1 MQALRSPTLTR
12 ISRVLVPVAMAAF
25 ATFVIAR
32 PVYADLIIAGGNN
45 PQLDENVLFNTGL
58 SGNPIFG
65 TTNQTGLSVVFDSN
79 ELLLAPSN
87 GQARVEGADGTL
99 TQLSISL
106 LTGTFTSL
114 ILDIDAATDGFVSF
128 TANQVSGPAL
138 IAPFALGASGS
149 NFFTITATNGQ
160 RLTNVMFTSDVN
172 VTDVAQV
179 RVGSAAVAPLIVPEP
194 ASMLLFG
201 VGISGGVRRWR
212 QRR

>member
-1 MQALRSPTLTR
+1 
-12 ISRVLVPVAMAAF
+12 MAAF

-32 PVYADLIIAGGNN
+32 PVYADLIIATGNN
-45 PQLDENVLFNTGL
+45 PQLDENVLLNTGL
-58 SGNPIFG
+58 SGDPIFG

-79 ELLLAPSN
+79 ELLLAPAN

-114 ILDIDAATDGFVSF
+114 ILNIDAATDGFVSF
-128 TANQVSGPAL
+128 TANQVSGPPL

-149 NFFTITATNGQ
+149 NFFTITAINGQ
-160 RLTNVMFTSDVN
+160 RLTNVMFTTNVN

-179 RVGSAAVAPLIVPEP
+179 RVGGAASAPLIVPEP
-194 ASMLLFG
+194 GSMLLLSAGF
-201 VGISGGVRRWR
+201 VGGGVRRWR
-212 QRR
+212 QRRG